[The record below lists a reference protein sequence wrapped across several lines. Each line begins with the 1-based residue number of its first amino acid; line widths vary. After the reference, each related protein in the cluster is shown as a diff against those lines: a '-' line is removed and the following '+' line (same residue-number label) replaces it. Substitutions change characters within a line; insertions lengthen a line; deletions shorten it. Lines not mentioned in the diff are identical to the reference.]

1 VKIIINEQDS
11 VVVISVDSSVLQEH
25 VPLFRERL
33 NDIIAEKKYWIV
45 FDMLDANYIS
55 SMGISV
61 ILAVK
66 RKAGECGGHVL
77 FANVN
82 HLIMNL
88 FEVTELI
95 KTLEIY
101 PTVEEAVTVLKKRM
115 SDS

>member
-1 VKIIINEQDS
+1 MKIILQEKDS
-11 VVVISVDSSVLQEH
+11 VLVVSVDSSVLQEH

-33 NDIIAEKKYWIV
+33 NNIINEKKYWIV

-61 ILAVK
+61 IISIKK
-66 RKAGECGGHVL
+66 RANELGGDVL

-101 PTVEEAVTVLKKRM
+101 SSVEEAVEVLKKRM
-115 SDS
+115 S

>member
-1 VKIIINEQDS
+1 MKIIINEQDS
-11 VVVISVDSSVLQEH
+11 VIVISVDSSVLQEH

-33 NDIIAEKKYWIV
+33 NDVIADKKYWIV
-45 FDMLDANYIS
+45 FDMLDASYIS

-61 ILAVK
+61 ILAAK
-66 RKAGECGGHVL
+66 RKAEESGGNIL

-101 PTVEEAVTVLKKRM
+101 PTVEEAVKVLKSRM
-115 SDS
+115 SSS

>member
-1 VKIIINEQDS
+1 VKINVREKES
-11 VVVISVDSSVLQEH
+11 VIVISVDSSVLQEH
-25 VPLFRERL
+25 VPMFRERL
-33 NDIIAEKKYWIV
+33 NDVLAKKKYWIV

-66 RKAGECGGHVL
+66 RKANENGGDVL

-88 FEVTELI
+88 FEVTELV
-95 KTLEIY
+95 KKLEVY
-101 PTVEEAVTVLKKRM
+101 DNVEDAIDALKRRM
-115 SDS
+115 PNQ

>member
-1 VKIIINEQDS
+1 VKVNVHEKDS
-11 VVVISVDSSVLQEH
+11 VVIISVDSSVLQEH
-25 VPLFRERL
+25 VPLVRERF
-33 NDIIAEKKYWIV
+33 NDIIADKKYWIV

-61 ILAVK
+61 ILAAK
-66 RKAGECGGHVL
+66 RKANEQGGDVL

-95 KTLEIY
+95 KKLEVY
-101 PTVEEAVTVLKKRM
+101 DNVEDAVDAIKRRM
-115 SDS
+115 P

>member
-1 VKIIINEQDS
+1 MKINVHEHDS
-11 VVVISVDSSVLQEH
+11 IVVISVDSSVLQEH
-25 VPLFRERL
+25 IPMFRERL
-33 NDIIAEKKYWIV
+33 NDIIANKKYWIV

-66 RKAGECGGHVL
+66 KKAGECGGDVL

-95 KTLEIY
+95 KKLEVY
-101 PTVEEAVTVLKKRM
+101 GNVEEAVDAIKRRM
-115 SDS
+115 P